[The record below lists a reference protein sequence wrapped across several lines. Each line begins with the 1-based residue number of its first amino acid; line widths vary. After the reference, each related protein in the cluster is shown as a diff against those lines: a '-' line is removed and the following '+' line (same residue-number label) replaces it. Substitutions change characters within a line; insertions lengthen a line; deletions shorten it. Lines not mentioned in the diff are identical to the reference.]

1 MEDQMTITED
11 TPEGGPEELQWKI
24 DRLIEQVERHAAEL
38 TRVTGIKNGLAKE
51 VDELDRRFD
60 TLTSRLTV
68 GVLRKAGYTV
78 TIEEAEFCEACG
90 EEF

>member
-1 MEDQMTITED
+1 MTSISED

-38 TRVTGIKNGLAKE
+38 ERERNMRKQ
-51 VDELDRRFD
+51 VDASYYKLRDTYD

-68 GVLRKAGYTV
+68 GVLRKAGFTV
-78 TIEEAEFCEACG
+78 DIELPDVCDTCG

>member
-1 MEDQMTITED
+1 MTAISED

-38 TRVTGIKNGLAKE
+38 QRVTGIKNGLAKE
-51 VDELDRRFD
+51 VDELDKRFD

-68 GVLRKAGYTV
+68 GVLRKAGYIV
-78 TIEEAEFCEACG
+78 RIEDADACEACG
-90 EEF
+90 EDF

>member
-1 MEDQMTITED
+1 MTAITED

-51 VDELDRRFD
+51 VDELDKRFD

-68 GVLRKAGYTV
+68 GVLRKAGYIV
-78 TIEEAEFCEACG
+78 RIEETEFCDACG
-90 EEF
+90 EDF